1 MKNNNILIHRTI
13 LVLFII
19 FFINNYQFVN
29 AQKKL
34 RGEKCNTLLK
44 NSKQN
49 SRQLRSCGTPSKF
62 YTNINQLI
70 DDSDF
75 IVLGTFSKNIKITN
89 ITKSQSLV
97 LQKLEKKSRKS
108 LTSSEVN
115 QILSLRDPGH
125 RDIEFM
131 PLEILKGQ
139 AINSPIIIAQRGAIA
154 QETTVDTAKPT
165 EGDTF
170 FQPGETYILFLVKP
184 LSHEILDRNF
194 YWITGASQGAF
205 FVKNQK
211 VYSRN
216 FIGQIPSDLGPLIQG
231 ESLNLLLNKIRSRV
245 RTVPIQN

>member
-1 MKNNNILIHRTI
+1 MKNNNFLIYRI
-13 LVLFII
+13 IPI
-19 FFINNYQFVN
+19 FFIILFTNNYQFVS
-29 AQKKL
+29 AQKN
-34 RGEKCNTLLK
+34 RSEKCNPLPNK
-44 NSKQN
+44 NSKH

-62 YTNINQLI
+62 YSNINQLI

-89 ITKSQSLV
+89 ITKSQSLS
-97 LQKLEKKSRKS
+97 LQELEKKPRES

-139 AINSPIIIAQRGAIA
+139 AISSPIVIAQRGAIV

-184 LSHEILDRNF
+184 LSHEILDHTF
-194 YWITGASQGAF
+194 YWVTGASQGAF

-216 FIGQIPSDLGPLIQG
+216 FIGKIPSDLGPLIQG
-231 ESLNLLLNKIRSRV
+231 ESLNLLLNKIRSKV
-245 RTVPIQN
+245 KTVPQIY